1 MYKFEREKQ
10 PEKQPETSKTVEI
23 EERAEKIFDYLK
35 HNMTASRGKIA
46 AALDLTETQV
56 RTAIALLKKNGR
68 IYHEGAARGGY
79 WVVKD

>member
-1 MYKFEREKQ
+1 
-10 PEKQPETSKTVEI
+10 
-23 EERAEKIFDYLK
+23 
-35 HNMTASRGKIA
+35 MTASRGKIA